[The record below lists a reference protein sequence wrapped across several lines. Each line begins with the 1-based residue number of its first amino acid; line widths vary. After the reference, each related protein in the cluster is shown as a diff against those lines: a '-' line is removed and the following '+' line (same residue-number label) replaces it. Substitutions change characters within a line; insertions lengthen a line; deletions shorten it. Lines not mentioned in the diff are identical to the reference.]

1 MGLLFCFYDRLTPCI
16 TQRWSLSRIFRSS
29 LSVPPSLSHEKTHT
43 STHIHTHFHKH
54 THTHTCTDSTMITWY
69 SQVEKANKLC
79 LGQNPRKLLPLI
91 HDKCFSRDLLAEN
104 SVFGQAII
112 VVVEFFFIG

>member
-1 MGLLFCFYDRLTPCI
+1 
-16 TQRWSLSRIFRSS
+16 
-29 LSVPPSLSHEKTHT
+29 
-43 STHIHTHFHKH
+43 
-54 THTHTCTDSTMITWY
+54 MITWY

-91 HDKCFSRDLLAEN
+91 HDICFSRDLLAEN